1 MLSYISCLLVYTLSG
16 RPRIVCKSGF
26 HAECMAKLSM
36 LRGFTKG
43 VSVYVSF
50 LEINDIIGY
59 NLPYMQTDFMRNL
72 GPTLCHT
79 QYSGRDLASTISIA
93 WFKSYF
99 DFPFW

>member
-1 MLSYISCLLVYTLSG
+1 M
-16 RPRIVCKSGF
+16 F
-26 HAECMAKLSM
+26 CMAKLSM

-72 GPTLCHT
+72 GPTPCHT

-99 DFPFW
+99 DFPFC